1 MLTDKR
7 EKFVQNLVKGMTQRE
22 AYKQAYPKSQKW
34 KDSSVDSR
42 ASNLLKTNKVLTRFQ
57 ELQKEKAEDRRE
69 KNLWSFEQSVTGLRW
84 IIVQAQ
90 IDIQENGFRQA
101 NSSAFI
107 NAVKE
112 LNDLVGLGEPREAKI
127 ELDRV
132 KIDKIRSEINA
143 DREDTQEEKVAE
155 LLEGVIDAYKETK

>member
-1 MLTDKR
+1 MLTDKQ
-7 EKFVQNLVKGMTQRE
+7 EKFVQNLNSGLSQRQAYRE
-22 AYKQAYPKSQKW
+22 AYPNSRKW
-34 KDSSVDSR
+34 KDSSVDSK
-42 ASNLLKTNKVLTRFQ
+42 ASNLLKTDKVLARFQ

-69 KNLWSFEQSVTGLRW
+69 KNLWSFEQSVKGLRW

-90 IDIQENGFRQA
+90 TDIQENGFRQA

-132 KIDKIRSEINA
+132 KIDKIRAEINS
-143 DREDTQEEKVAE
+143 DKEDTQEEKVAE

>member
-7 EKFVQNLVKGMTQRE
+7 EKFVQNLNAGLSQRQ
-22 AYKQAYPKSQKW
+22 AYREAYPKSRKW
-34 KDSSVDSR
+34 KDSTVDKR
-42 ASNLLKTNKVLTRFQ
+42 ASELLKNGEVLGRYQ
-57 ELQKEKAEDRRE
+57 ELQKEKAEDRRK
-69 KNLWSFEQSVTGLRW
+69 KNLWSYEDSVKGLKW
-84 IIVQAQ
+84 VIIQAQ

>member
-1 MLTDKR
+1 MLTDKQ
-7 EKFVQNLVKGMTQRE
+7 ELYIQNLIKGLSQRQ
-22 AYKQAYPKSQKW
+22 AYREAYPKSKNW
-34 KDSSVDSR
+34 KDKTVDNR
-42 ASNLLKTNKVLTRFQ
+42 ASKLFNTYEVFTRYQ
-57 ELQKEKAEDRRE
+57 ELQKEKAEDQRQ
-69 KNLWSFEQSVTGLRW
+69 KNLWSFEQSVKGLRW

-90 IDIQENGFRQA
+90 TDIQENGFRQA

-112 LNDLVGLGEPREAKI
+112 LNDLVGLGEPREAKV

-132 KIDKIRSEINA
+132 KIDKIRAEINA